1 MKKVLLL
8 MLLVAGMLSTTKFA
22 SAAYEPGVKMETLTV
37 AKDATQV
44 ANVLTSGFYIQN
56 QLNGYWVGRNSWGT
70 FCIYSPNGDFKAVAS
85 EGVAFSTAGWPAGD
99 YTATTTRNDVTEYTT
114 FTVE

>member
-22 SAAYEPGVKMETLTV
+22 SAAHEPGVKMETLTV

-44 ANVLTSGFYIQN
+44 ANVLTSGFYIQK
-56 QLNGYWVGRNSWGT
+56 QLNGYWVGRNSWGIIS
-70 FCIYSPNGDFKAVAS
+70 IYSPNGVLKDEAS
-85 EGVAFSTAGWPAGD
+85 EGVAFSTAGWPEGE
-99 YTATTTRNDVTEYTT
+99 YTATTTRNGVTEYAT
-114 FTVE
+114 FTIE